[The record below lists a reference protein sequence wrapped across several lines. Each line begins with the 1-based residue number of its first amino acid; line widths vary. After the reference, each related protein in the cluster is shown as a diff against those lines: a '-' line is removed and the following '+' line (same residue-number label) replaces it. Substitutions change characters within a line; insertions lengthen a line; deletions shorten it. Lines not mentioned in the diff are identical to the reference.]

1 MQKVSGTEL
10 ESIREQRSVDR
21 SCFEQDIQPG
31 GEPVVLRG
39 FAREWPLVRHALQS
53 RQTLVDRLKQAA
65 GTATVKAFF
74 ADASIG
80 GRYFYNEDFTGFNF
94 ERREMPLGALLDRLV
109 ALADAERPDS
119 IYAGAIPLKEELQP
133 LRDAHPN
140 PLLGPDVEQ
149 LVSLWIGNRS
159 RTATHWDLPQN
170 IAVVVAGRRTFTLF
184 PPEQLPNLYVGPLDA
199 TLAGQPIS
207 LVDLHEPDFERFPRF
222 REAIKAARAA
232 VLEPG
237 DAIYIPSMWFH
248 HVESHDALGVL
259 LNYWWRDAAPY
270 MITPLFTLL
279 HGLLT
284 IRDLPQRE
292 REIWRRMFDHYLF
305 SDGEHPMSHLPESA
319 RGIFQPMTPERV
331 AGLRAHLIRSLGGEP
346 RG

>member
-1 MQKVSGTEL
+1 MEKVAAAEL
-10 ESIREQRSVDR
+10 ESVREWQAADR
-21 SCFEQDIQPG
+21 ADFENEIQPS
-31 GEPVVLRG
+31 GEPAVLRG
-39 FAREWPLVRHALQS
+39 YARDWPLVRHARES
-53 RQTLVDRLKQAA
+53 RAALVERLKQA
-65 GTATVKAFF
+65 GGDATVKAFF
-74 ADASIG
+74 ADASIR

-94 ERREMPLGALLDRLV
+94 ERRELTLAALLDRLL
-109 ALADAERPDS
+109 ALAEDSEPDS
-119 IYAGAIPLKEELQP
+119 IYAGAIPLRGELQS
-133 LRDAHPN
+133 LRDTHPN
-140 PLLGPDVEQ
+140 PLLDPSVEQ
-149 LVSLWIGNRS
+149 LVSLWIGNRG
-159 RTATHWDLPQN
+159 RTAPHWDLPQN

-199 TLAGQPIS
+199 TLAGQPVSI
-207 LVDLHEPDFERFPRF
+207 VDLHAPDFERFPRF
-222 REAIKAARAA
+222 RDALDAASAA

-248 HVESHDALGVL
+248 HVESHDTLGVL
-259 LNYWWRDAAPY
+259 LNYWWRDAAPH

-305 SDGEHPMSHLPESA
+305 SEGEHPMAHLPQSA

-346 RG
+346 RR

>member
-1 MQKVSGTEL
+1 VQKIAGTEL
-10 ESIREQRSVDR
+10 KTVREWQSVDR
-21 SCFEQDIQPG
+21 SFFEKDIQAG
-31 GEPVVLRG
+31 GEPAVLRG
-39 FAREWPLVRHALQS
+39 FARDWPLVRHALDS
-53 RQTLVDRLKQAA
+53 RVTLVDRLKRD
-65 GTATVKAFF
+65 GGNATVRAFF

-80 GRYFYNEDFTGFNF
+80 GRYFYNEDFSGFNF
-94 ERREMPLGALLDRLV
+94 ERRELSLGALLDRLV
-109 ALADAERPDS
+109 ALSEESEPDA
-119 IYAGAIPLKEELQP
+119 IYAGAIPLKGELQS

-140 PLLGPDVEQ
+140 RLLDSGVEQ
-149 LVSLWIGNRS
+149 LVSLWIGNRG

-199 TLAGQPIS
+199 TLAGQPVS
-207 LVDLHEPDFERFPRF
+207 LVDLHDPDFERFPRF
-222 REAIKAARAA
+222 REALHAARSA

-284 IRDLPQRE
+284 IRDLPDRE

-305 SDGEHPMSHLPESA
+305 SGGEHPMAHLPESA

-331 AGLRAHLIRSLGGEP
+331 AGLRAHLVRSLGGEP

>member
-1 MQKVSGTEL
+1 M
-10 ESIREQRSVDR
+10 REWRDVDR
-21 SCFEQDIQPG
+21 QRFEADIQAS
-31 GEPVVLRG
+31 GEPAVLRG
-39 FAREWPLVRHALQS
+39 FARNWPLVASALQS
-53 RQTLVDRLKQAA
+53 RAALIDRLKQAGA
-65 GTATVKAFF
+65 DARVRAFF

-80 GRYFYNEDFTGFNF
+80 GRYFYNEDFSGFNF
-94 ERREMPLGALLDRLV
+94 ERRELPFGELLDRLI
-109 ALADAERPDS
+109 ALADEPSPDS
-119 IYAGAIPLKEELQP
+119 IYAGAIPLQGDLQS
-133 LRDAHPN
+133 LRDTHPN
-140 PLLGPDVEQ
+140 PLLDPSVEQ
-149 LVSLWIGNRS
+149 LVSLWVGNRG
-159 RTATHWDLPQN
+159 RTAPHWDLPQN
-170 IAVVVAGRRTFTLF
+170 IAVVVNGRRTFTLF

-207 LVDLHEPDFERFPRF
+207 VVDLHEPDFERFPRF
-222 REAIKAARAA
+222 RDALDAASVA

-248 HVESHDALGVL
+248 HVESHDVLGIL

-284 IRDLPQRE
+284 IRELPERE
-292 REIWRRMFDHYLF
+292 RKIWRQMFDHYLF
-305 SDGEHPMSHLPESA
+305 ADGEHPMSHLPESA

-346 RG
+346 RS